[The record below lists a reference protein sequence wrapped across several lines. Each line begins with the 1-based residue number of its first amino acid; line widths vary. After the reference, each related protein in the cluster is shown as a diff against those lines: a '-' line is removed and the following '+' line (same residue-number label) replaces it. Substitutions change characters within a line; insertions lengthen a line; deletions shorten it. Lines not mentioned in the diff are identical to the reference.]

1 MKVFVTGHKGYIGV
15 HLVDLLKQAGH
26 TVTGCDLAC
35 LMVALGRKLFL
46 QTESS
51 SKMSATS
58 RLTMSPVMIAS
69 CTLRRFP
76 TIQWA
81 R

>member
-26 TVTGCDLAC
+26 TVTGCD
-35 LMVALGRKLFL
+35 MGLFDGCAWEKTVPADREL
-46 QTESS
+46 VKDVRNVTLSD
-51 SKMSATS
+51 
-58 RLTMSPVMIAS
+58 LPVMTAS
-69 CTLRRFP
+69 CTLRRYP